1 MSRGPGRLERLIA
14 DTLAGNPGSM
24 FSIEALSRIA
34 YPDARETTR
43 SHCVAIR
50 RAVAHSVKTLGWR
63 SMRGG
68 SLEFYNPFNARSAAL
83 ATMRATWKRF
93 SRCPIAEVEAA
104 LDDPKRSFRKLI
116 APGGPVWLDVEIASA
131 NRDGE
136 ITRVEA
142 LQQKRDEAE
151 VVADMVVLVE
161 EHRLIAGM
169 AAVRRRRSDI
179 RPGV

>member
-24 FSIEALSRIA
+24 FSIEALARIA
-34 YPDARETTR
+34 YPDACETTR
-43 SHCVAIR
+43 SHRVAIR
-50 RAVAHSVKTLGWR
+50 RAVARSLKTLGWR
-63 SMRGG
+63 SMRSG
-68 SLEFYNPFNARSAAL
+68 SLEFYNPLNVRSAAL
-83 ATMRATWKRF
+83 ATMRATWRRF
-93 SRCPIAEVEAA
+93 SCCPIAEVEAA
-104 LDDPKRSFRKLI
+104 LDDPKRHFHKLI
-116 APGGPVWLDVEIASA
+116 APGGPVWLDVEIAVA

>member
-1 MSRGPGRLERLIA
+1 VRLQPRLAAIRVGPTRSPI
-14 DTLAGNPGSM
+14 TPGS
-24 FSIEALSRIA
+24 S
-34 YPDARETTR
+34 
-43 SHCVAIR
+43 
-50 RAVAHSVKTLGWR
+50 
-63 SMRGG
+63 
-68 SLEFYNPFNARSAAL
+68 SAASTS
-83 ATMRATWKRF
+83 AIGQRENRF
-93 SRCPIAEVEAA
+93 HVARI
-104 LDDPKRSFRKLI
+104 DPKRSFRKLI

-179 RPGV
+179 RPGA

>member
-1 MSRGPGRLERLIA
+1 VDAR
-14 DTLAGNPGSM
+14 
-24 FSIEALSRIA
+24 RIA
-34 YPDARETTR
+34 GVLQPIPTR
-43 SHCVAIR
+43 GLLRLLRC
-50 RAVAHSVKTLGWR
+50 
-63 SMRGG
+63 
-68 SLEFYNPFNARSAAL
+68 
-83 ATMRATWKRF
+83 ATWKRF

>member
-1 MSRGPGRLERLIA
+1 MSRGLGRVQRLIVA
-14 DTLAGNPGSM
+14 MFTGNPGAV
-24 FSIEALSRIA
+24 FSVADLGMVA
-34 YPDARETTR
+34 YPGVNQVEKRHRVAVLRAAEHAADA
-43 SHCVAIR
+43 C
-50 RAVAHSVKTLGWR
+50 GWR
-63 SMRGG
+63 ASRGA
-68 SLEFYNPFNARSAAL
+68 SIEFYNPFSTRSAAL

-104 LDDPKRSFRKLI
+104 LDDPKRHFHKLI